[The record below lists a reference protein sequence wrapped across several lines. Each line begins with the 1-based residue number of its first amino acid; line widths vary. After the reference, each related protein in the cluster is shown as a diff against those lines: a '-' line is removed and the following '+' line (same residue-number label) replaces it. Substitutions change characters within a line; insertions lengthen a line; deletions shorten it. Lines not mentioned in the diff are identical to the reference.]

1 MADTNNNINIDISGN
16 TASMA
21 TDYGLSGVC
30 LGSSHVPL
38 SKMIWGDSDNG
49 KRVDLSNPLP
59 MQFAGQTGPIEI
71 YGKISGQTNGNVQIR
86 NYVSPEGN
94 LTGNWGHV
102 GYGTS
107 AVGQHTHF
115 VAVAGNTTGRGY
127 GAFVGVTG
135 TIQGIANG
143 FPVEI
148 TGDIRLLGSMAKN
161 VYGASADIHGI
172 LVQGTSAGNTATVAG
187 EVFPGYGFG
196 VPVAITAGRRLNYE
210 VDSIRIDNTTIGI
223 SGGRQLTSATDT
235 VAVYGYD
242 GGSVVHT
249 MLHSSADGI
258 TAGFSGDALKVAI
271 VNAAEGITFSVSVQA
286 VTGVTNAS
294 EPPLRVQGYTAGAG
308 HNPVI
313 VKGTNNGALEVFAN
327 TSLNTNVVNS
337 VEIQDQDIL
346 NALQNSTK
354 PLISNLSS
362 IKGNTNL
369 ISNIHTDMTTGRGV
383 SAKITSI
390 DKPSAVRSGSKTISG
405 NQSTQMLHN
414 NLELKTGIT
423 VKLSPSS
430 STNVL
435 IGSRSLSNNVSNG
448 YLLEPGESVYLE
460 VNNVNKIY
468 IKTEDTSQ
476 NITAT
481 LYYIGS

>member
-1 MADTNNNINIDISGN
+1 MADINNNINIDISGN

-30 LGSSHVPL
+30 LGSAHVPL
-38 SKMIWGDSDNG
+38 SKIVWGDNDNG

-59 MQFAGQTGPIEI
+59 IQIAGQTGPIEI
-71 YGKISGQTNGNVQIR
+71 YGKISGQTNGNVQIS
-86 NYVSPEGN
+86 NFMSSNGATLQYI
-94 LTGNWGHV
+94 
-102 GYGTS
+102 
-107 AVGQHTHF
+107 
-115 VAVAGNTTGRGY
+115 AVAGSTNGNTPVGITGQ
-127 GAFVGVTG
+127 
-135 TIQGIANG
+135 IQGIYNG
-143 FPVEI
+143 VPVTI
-148 TGDIRLLGSMAKN
+148 TGDVKLLGSMAKD
-161 VYGASADIHGI
+161 VYGASADVHGI

-242 GGSVVHT
+242 GGSVVRT
-249 MLHSSADGI
+249 SLHSGSDGV

-271 VNAAEGITFSVSVQA
+271 VNAAEGITFSISVSA

-294 EPPLRVQGYTAGAG
+294 EPPLRIQGYTAGAPYD
-308 HNPVI
+308 PVV

-346 NALQNSTK
+346 NALQTGTK

-362 IKGNTNL
+362 IKDNTNL

-405 NQSTQMLHN
+405 NQSTQMLHK

-430 STNVL
+430 SSNIL
-435 IGSRSLSNNVSNG
+435 IGSRTLSNDSSSG

>member
-1 MADTNNNINIDISGN
+1 MADINNNINIDISGN

-30 LGSSHVPL
+30 LGSTHVPL
-38 SKMIWGDSDNG
+38 SKIVWGDNDNG

-59 MQFAGQTGPIEI
+59 IQIAGQTGPIEI
-71 YGKISGQTNGNVQIR
+71 YGKISGQTNGNVQIS
-86 NYVSPEGN
+86 NFMSSD
-94 LTGNWGHV
+94 
-102 GYGTS
+102 S
-107 AVGQHTHF
+107 ATLQYI
-115 VAVAGNTTGRGY
+115 AVAGSTNGNTPI
-127 GAFVGVTG
+127 GVTG
-135 TIQGIANG
+135 QIQGIYNG
-143 FPVEI
+143 VPLTI
-148 TGDIRLLGSMAKN
+148 TGDVKLLGAMARDA
-161 VYGASADIHGI
+161 YGNSADVYGI

-242 GGSVVHT
+242 GGSVVRT
-249 MLHSSADGI
+249 SLHSGSDGV

-271 VNAAEGITFSVSVQA
+271 TNGVFSITANVSA

-294 EPPLRVQGYTAGAG
+294 EPPLRIQGYTAGAPYD
-308 HNPVI
+308 PVV

-346 NALQNSTK
+346 NALQTGTK

-405 NQSTQMLHN
+405 NQSTQMLHK

-430 STNVL
+430 SSNVL
-435 IGSRSLSNNVSNG
+435 IGSRSLSNDSSSG

-481 LYYIGS
+481 IYYIGS